1 MNIIR
6 CTLHM
11 YTYRCVPYVQLCL
24 NCYMYVNMLSH
35 TITAAV
41 FITLVVQRRCET
53 HGSQFSSCT
62 TRWWLEK
69 MYILYINVCY
79 CILHV
84 YTCLAEAENTRGLT
98 QKQLKLVPANYKVSP
113 TGFTGYIHIL
123 HVDTCTQLE
132 KFLQEIIMNTIS
144 SNSARQQIFPLH
156 IHIVG
161 KGYQVTYMY
170 CRMPHRTKC
179 MAYMYTCLPWITVRA
194 CYYIHTY
201 IIVTCFN

>member
-1 MNIIR
+1 
-6 CTLHM
+6 
-11 YTYRCVPYVQLCL
+11 
-24 NCYMYVNMLSH
+24 
-35 TITAAV
+35 
-41 FITLVVQRRCET
+41 
-53 HGSQFSSCT
+53 
-62 TRWWLEK
+62 

-84 YTCLAEAENTRGLT
+84 YTCLAEAENTIGLT

-156 IHIVG
+156 IHIVA
-161 KGYQVTYMY
+161 KDIKLHTCIVECLAEQSAWHTCTHVY
-170 CRMPHRTKC
+170 CE
-179 MAYMYTCLPWITVRA
+179 
-194 CYYIHTY
+194 
-201 IIVTCFN
+201 